1 MGSLL
6 GGFAVSGAM
15 MLQFEMIQ
23 ILSFLLCF
31 TSGVHCL
38 SLDSVSIP
46 TSHPAGQDLTL
57 SCDYSYAMSE
67 SDQLVLT
74 WYFNGSPIPIYQWV
88 PALDLGPQVIHE
100 LFKDKLDLT
109 YEAEEDKFKKHSD
122 LCIVKPDQ
130 RFAGNY
136 KCRVSTFLEE
146 ISDSKDVL
154 IYVPPT
160 SISLTNTDGVI
171 RCAVEAVYPVPSV
184 TLAWTVNSTVYN
196 SEEAELTGNTV
207 NGMLFDASVVTD
219 IDQDHAALH
228 DMMTCE
234 VTIDGTDFEKR
245 IEKNILEQIEY
256 SDVKVYLVEDICD
269 SADCYQTQ
277 QEASDLAD
285 PLDNLEVIES
295 LDSGTGIETLS
306 EEAAAFIASSS
317 SPILVNILLVW
328 GVISARVLQCS
339 L

>member
-1 MGSLL
+1 MKH
-6 GGFAVSGAM
+6 
-15 MLQFEMIQ
+15 
-23 ILSFLLCF
+23 ILSILLCYI
-31 TSGVHCL
+31 TGVFSL
-38 SLDSVSIP
+38 SLEGVTAP

-74 WYFNGSPIPIYQWV
+74 WYFSGSPIPIYQWV

-100 LFKDKLDLT
+100 LFKDNLDLT
-109 YEAEEDKFKKHSD
+109 YEANEDKFKKHSA
-122 LCIVKPDQ
+122 LRIVNPDQ

-146 ISDSKDVL
+146 VSDSNDVF

-160 SISLTNTDGVI
+160 SMSLTSTDGVI
-171 RCAVEAVYPVPSV
+171 RCAVESVYPAPSV
-184 TLAWTVNSTVYN
+184 NLAWTVNSTVYD
-196 SEEAELTGNTV
+196 SEDVELTGNTL
-207 NGMLFDASVVTD
+207 NGKLFDASVVTA
-219 IDQDHAALH
+219 IDQVHAALH

-245 IEKNILEQIEY
+245 IEKNILEKIE
-256 SDVKVYLVEDICD
+256 SLDVKVYLVEDVCS
-269 SADCYQTQ
+269 SADCYQTE
-277 QEASDLAD
+277 QEASDLVYYPVD
-285 PLDNLEVIES
+285 YEEVIES
-295 LDSGTGIETLS
+295 MDSGTGIETMS

-317 SPILVNILLVW
+317 SPIFVNILLVW
-328 GVISARVLQCS
+328 VISARVLQYS

>member
-6 GGFAVSGAM
+6 GGFAPSGAIMLKFM
-15 MLQFEMIQ
+15 MIH

-31 TSGVHCL
+31 TTGVFSL
-38 SLDSVSIP
+38 SLEGVPAP

-57 SCDYSYAMSE
+57 SCDYSYAISE

-74 WYFNGSPIPIYQWV
+74 WYFSGSPIPIYQWV

-100 LFKDKLDLT
+100 LFKDNLDLT
-109 YEAEEDKFKKHSD
+109 YEAEEDKLKMHSD
-122 LCIVKPDQ
+122 LRIVNPDQ

-146 ISDSKDVL
+146 VSDSKDVS

-184 TLAWTVNSTVYN
+184 TLAWAVNSTVYD

-207 NGMLFDASVVTD
+207 NGKLFDASVVTY

-245 IEKNILEQIEY
+245 VEKNILEKIEY
-256 SDVKVYLVEDICD
+256 SDVTVYLVEDICS
-269 SADCYQTQ
+269 SADCYQTE
-277 QEASDLAD
+277 QEASDLASPVD
-285 PLDNLEVIES
+285 Y
-295 LDSGTGIETLS
+295 
-306 EEAAAFIASSS
+306 EELIKSK
-317 SPILVNILLVW
+317 
-328 GVISARVLQCS
+328 
-339 L
+339 

>member
-6 GGFAVSGAM
+6 GGVAASGAM
-15 MLQFEMIQ
+15 MLQFKMIQ

-46 TSHPAGQDLTL
+46 ISHPAGQDLTL

-74 WYFNGSPIPIYQWV
+74 WYFSGSPIPIYQWV

-100 LFKDKLDLT
+100 LFKDNLDLT
-109 YEAEEDKFKKHSD
+109 YEAEEDKFKKHSA
-122 LCIVKPDQ
+122 LRIVNPDQ

-136 KCRVSTFLEE
+136 KCRVSTLLEE
-146 ISDSKDVL
+146 VSDSKDVL

-160 SISLTNTDGVI
+160 SISLTNNDGVI
-171 RCAVEAVYPVPSV
+171 RCAVESVYPAPSV
-184 TLAWTVNSTVYN
+184 NLAWTVNSTVYD
-196 SEEAELTGNTV
+196 SEVVELTGNTL
-207 NGMLFDASVVTD
+207 NGKLFDASVVTA
-219 IDQDHAALH
+219 IDQEHAALQ

-245 IEKNILEQIEY
+245 IEKNILEEIEY
-256 SDVKVYLVEDICD
+256 SDVKVYLVEDLCN

-277 QEASDLAD
+277 QEASDLAVPFD
-285 PLDNLEVIES
+285 HEAVIES
-295 LDSGTGIETLS
+295 LDSVTGIETLS
-306 EEAAAFIASSS
+306 EEAAAFIDSSS
-317 SPILVNILLVW
+317 SPIFVNILLVW
-328 GVISARVLQCS
+328 VISARVLQYS